1 MIDSQGNPVRPGILW
16 CDGRAGK
23 IVERWHT
30 QKIAHEAFDIC
41 GTAVFTGSQ
50 AAQLTWLRENEP
62 QSLKNARTIFHAKD
76 WLFYKLTGI
85 TSSDETDESLTM
97 LRMSTRQYDRKLFE
111 IFKIEDLYPK
121 FPPVKPSQENIGKIR
136 PEVAAELGL
145 SKDLLIGSG
154 PMDVAAC
161 ALGTGAIEH
170 GQASSILGTAAIHQV
185 IMDKPILEPKMV
197 GMTLCHGVKGYWMR
211 MLAAMIAAPNLD
223 WFLREF
229 RYGAI
234 EKEQQEETDVYRKA
248 ESEAGK
254 IPAGSEGVMFHPY
267 LFPGGERG
275 PFVKPSARASF
286 TGLSLNHTF
295 KHLLRAVYEGVAFA
309 ALDCYQNMPVE
320 ATVIYLSGGGAN
332 SSLWCQIIADCLGKS
347 VKVPEGTEF
356 GAKGVALNVGIALG
370 IYEEARE
377 AVQQTVRMARSY
389 EPDWKNTKLY
399 HQLYDV
405 YKMTYERQMDVWDLR
420 ARVLAGEG

>member
-1 MIDSQGNPVRPGILW
+1 
-16 CDGRAGK
+16 
-23 IVERWHT
+23 
-30 QKIAHEAFDIC
+30 
-41 GTAVFTGSQ
+41 
-50 AAQLTWLRENEP
+50 
-62 QSLKNARTIFHAKD
+62 
-76 WLFYKLTGI
+76 
-85 TSSDETDESLTM
+85 
-97 LRMSTRQYDRKLFE
+97 
-111 IFKIEDLYPK
+111 
-121 FPPVKPSQENIGKIR
+121 
-136 PEVAAELGL
+136 
-145 SKDLLIGSG
+145 
-154 PMDVAAC
+154 
-161 ALGTGAIEH
+161 
-170 GQASSILGTAAIHQV
+170 
-185 IMDKPILEPKMV
+185 MDKPILEPKMV